1 MKITLIREE
10 RESGKEAVST
20 QKTDMLMEK
29 LKTENKT
36 GYITELRSIIPHL
49 KGTNARYEHIDR
61 LPRLYPAVEMTR
73 TKAGEHRIKTYN
85 GLILLEVNNLA
96 GVAEAELVKQ
106 QAALLPQT
114 FAAFCGS
121 SGRSA
126 KIWVRFTL
134 PDGGLP
140 KNEDDIAL
148 FHAHA
153 YRLAVKCYQPLL
165 PFPITLQAP
174 SLLQSCRMTV
184 DEQPYYSPTA
194 VAFCLEQPCAL
205 PSEDNYRQ
213 RKQQESNPLLRMTPG
228 YEVADT
234 CNLLFEAAL
243 DRAFRDLDN
252 WRRGDDLRPLLSRLA
267 EHCFKAGIP
276 EEEAVRQTL
285 MHYYREA
292 DEPLV
297 RLTLHN
303 LYGELKGFG
312 TRSSLNKDQETAFRL
327 EEFMKRRYEFRYN
340 TVLGDLEYRQR
351 DSIHFYFQP
360 ADQRV
365 RSSIAMKAL
374 KEGVRVWDRDI
385 TRFLSSDYV
394 PLYNPIEEYL
404 YNTGRWDGKDR
415 IRALADL
422 VPCHNPH
429 WRELFY
435 RWFLGMVAHWR
446 GIDKQH
452 GNNTSPLLV
461 GPQGYRKSTFCRILL
476 PPELRFG
483 YTDSIDFKSKQEA
496 ERSLGRFFLI
506 NIDEFDQINANQ
518 QGFLKHLLQ
527 KPVANLRKPY
537 GTTIQEMRRYASFI
551 GTSNLKDL
559 LTDPSGSRRFICI
572 EVTGPIQTNVT
583 INYHQLYAQ
592 AMHDI
597 MKGER
602 YWLDDTDEAIVKEYN
617 REFER
622 VDPLEELFLCH
633 FRGAEES
640 EEGEWLTAMQIFN
653 DLQQKTRDKLAINR
667 IAAFGRTLRKLDIL
681 NKKSNRG
688 TLYHLVRIEELTG
701 TPTDCTKVRANLA
714 LTLFIKSISVRS

>member
-20 QKTDMLMEK
+20 QETDMLMEK

-205 PSEDNYRQ
+205 PS
-213 RKQQESNPLLRMTPG
+213 
-228 YEVADT
+228 
-234 CNLLFEAAL
+234 
-243 DRAFRDLDN
+243 
-252 WRRGDDLRPLLSRLA
+252 
-267 EHCFKAGIP
+267 
-276 EEEAVRQTL
+276 
-285 MHYYREA
+285 
-292 DEPLV
+292 
-297 RLTLHN
+297 
-303 LYGELKGFG
+303 
-312 TRSSLNKDQETAFRL
+312 
-327 EEFMKRRYEFRYN
+327 
-340 TVLGDLEYRQR
+340 
-351 DSIHFYFQP
+351 
-360 ADQRV
+360 
-365 RSSIAMKAL
+365 
-374 KEGVRVWDRDI
+374 
-385 TRFLSSDYV
+385 DYV

-461 GPQGYRKSTFCRILL
+461 GSQGYRKSTFCRILL

-496 ERSLGRFFLI
+496 ERSLDRFFLI

-537 GTTIQEMRRYASFI
+537 GSTIQEMRRYASFI

-688 TLYHLVRIEELTG
+688 TLYHLVRIEE
-701 TPTDCTKVRANLA
+701 
-714 LTLFIKSISVRS
+714 

>member
-20 QKTDMLMEK
+20 QETDMLMEK

-85 GLILLEVNNLA
+85 GLVLLEVNNLA

-267 EHCFKAGIP
+267 EHCFKASIP

-285 MHYYREA
+285 VHYYREA

-312 TRSSLNKDQETAFRL
+312 TRSS
-327 EEFMKRRYEFRYN
+327 
-340 TVLGDLEYRQR
+340 
-351 DSIHFYFQP
+351 
-360 ADQRV
+360 
-365 RSSIAMKAL
+365 IAMKAL
-374 KEGVRVWDRDI
+374 KEGVRMWDRDI

-461 GPQGYRKSTFCRILL
+461 GPQGYRKSTLF
-476 PPELRFG
+476 
-483 YTDSIDFKSKQEA
+483 DFSK
-496 ERSLGRFFLI
+496 
-506 NIDEFDQINANQ
+506 
-518 QGFLKHLLQ
+518 
-527 KPVANLRKPY
+527 
-537 GTTIQEMRRYASFI
+537 
-551 GTSNLKDL
+551 
-559 LTDPSGSRRFICI
+559 
-572 EVTGPIQTNVT
+572 
-583 INYHQLYAQ
+583 LY
-592 AMHDI
+592 
-597 MKGER
+597 
-602 YWLDDTDEAIVKEYN
+602 
-617 REFER
+617 
-622 VDPLEELFLCH
+622 
-633 FRGAEES
+633 
-640 EEGEWLTAMQIFN
+640 
-653 DLQQKTRDKLAINR
+653 LA
-667 IAAFGRTLRKLDIL
+667 
-681 NKKSNRG
+681 
-688 TLYHLVRIEELTG
+688 
-701 TPTDCTKVRANLA
+701 
-714 LTLFIKSISVRS
+714 

>member
-10 RESGKEAVST
+10 RESGKEAVGT
-20 QKTDMLMEK
+20 QETDMLMEK

-85 GLILLEVNNLA
+85 GLVLLEVNNLA

-106 QAALLPQT
+106 QAA
-114 FAAFCGS
+114 
-121 SGRSA
+121 
-126 KIWVRFTL
+126 
-134 PDGGLP
+134 
-140 KNEDDIAL
+140 
-148 FHAHA
+148 
-153 YRLAVKCYQPLL
+153 
-165 PFPITLQAP
+165 
-174 SLLQSCRMTV
+174 
-184 DEQPYYSPTA
+184 
-194 VAFCLEQPCAL
+194 
-205 PSEDNYRQ
+205 
-213 RKQQESNPLLRMTPG
+213 
-228 YEVADT
+228 
-234 CNLLFEAAL
+234 
-243 DRAFRDLDN
+243 
-252 WRRGDDLRPLLSRLA
+252 LLSRLA

-537 GTTIQEMRRYASFI
+537 GSTIQEMRRYASFI

-583 INYHQLYAQ
+583 INYRQLYAQ

-688 TLYHLVRIEELTG
+688 TLYHLVRIEE
-701 TPTDCTKVRANLA
+701 
-714 LTLFIKSISVRS
+714 

>member
-20 QKTDMLMEK
+20 QETDMLMEK

-285 MHYYREA
+285 VHYYREA

-327 EEFMKRRYEFRYN
+327 EEFMKRRYDFRYN
-340 TVLGDLEYRQR
+340 TQVGEVEYRER
-351 DSIHFYFQP
+351 HSFRFRFSPIDK
-360 ADQRV
+360 RTLN
-365 RSSIAMKAL
+365 SIALDAQS
-374 KEGVRVWDRDI
+374 EGIPLWDRDI
-385 TRFLSSDYV
+385 SRYIYSNRIPVFN
-394 PLYNPIEEYL
+394 PLEDYL
-404 YNTGRWDGKDR
+404 YDLPHWDGKDR
-415 IRALADL
+415 ILALART
-422 VPCHNPH
+422 VPCNNPY
-429 WRELFY
+429 WAELFH
-435 RWFLGMVAHWR
+435 RWFLNMVAHWR
-446 GIDKQH
+446 GNTDKKYA
-452 GNNTSPLLV
+452 NSVSPLLV
-461 GPQGYRKSTFCRILL
+461 GAQGTRKSTFCRSIV
-476 PPELRFG
+476 PPELRAY
-483 YTDSIDFKSKQEA
+483 YTDSIDFSRKRDA
-496 ERSLGRFFLI
+496 ELYLNRFALI
-506 NIDEFDQINANQ
+506 NIDEFDQISSTQ
-518 QGFLKHLLQ
+518 QGFLKHILQ
-527 KPVANLRKPY
+527 KPVVNVRKPY
-537 GTTIQEMRRYASFI
+537 ANAVLEMRRYASFI
-551 GTSNLKDL
+551 ATSNQKDL

-572 EVTGPIQTNVT
+572 EVTEAIDTNRPIDYN
-583 INYHQLYAQ
+583 QLYAQ
-592 AMHDI
+592 AMHELDH
-597 MKGER
+597 GER
-602 YWLDDTDEAIVKEYN
+602 YWFDQSDERIMTEN
-617 REFER
+617 NHDFEQIPPEEQLFYHYFR
-622 VDPLEELFLCH
+622 VAGND
-633 FRGAEES
+633 
-640 EEGEWLTAMQIFN
+640 EEGEWLSSAEILN
-653 DLQQKTRDKLAINR
+653 RLRRYSAIPLSTKRVNV
-667 IAAFGRTLRKLDIL
+667 FGRIL
-681 NKKSNRG
+681 QKHEVPSRRTRFG
-688 TLYHLVRIEELTG
+688 TLYHVVECKRQE
-701 TPTDCTKVRANLA
+701 D
-714 LTLFIKSISVRS
+714 

>member
-20 QKTDMLMEK
+20 QETDMLMEK

-85 GLILLEVNNLA
+85 GLVLLEVNNLA

-126 KIWVRFTL
+126 KIWVRFIL

-572 EVTGPIQTNVT
+572 EDRSYPDKRH
-583 INYHQLYAQ
+583 YQLSPA
-592 AMHDI
+592 
-597 MKGER
+597 
-602 YWLDDTDEAIVKEYN
+602 
-617 REFER
+617 
-622 VDPLEELFLCH
+622 LCPSH
-633 FRGAEES
+633 ARHH
-640 EEGEWLTAMQIFN
+640 EG
-653 DLQQKTRDKLAINR
+653 
-667 IAAFGRTLRKLDIL
+667 
-681 NKKSNRG
+681 
-688 TLYHLVRIEELTG
+688 
-701 TPTDCTKVRANLA
+701 
-714 LTLFIKSISVRS
+714 

>member
-20 QKTDMLMEK
+20 QETDMLMEK

-285 MHYYREA
+285 VHYYREA

-415 IRALADL
+415 IRALACL

-452 GNNTSPLLV
+452 GNNTSPLLVV

-537 GTTIQEMRRYASFI
+537 GSTIQEMRRYASFI

-583 INYHQLYAQ
+583 INYRQLYAQ

-688 TLYHLVRIEELTG
+688 TLYHLVRIEE
-701 TPTDCTKVRANLA
+701 
-714 LTLFIKSISVRS
+714 

>member
-20 QKTDMLMEK
+20 QETDMLMEK

-252 WRRGDDLRPLLSRLA
+252 WRQGDDLRPLLSRLA

-276 EEEAVRQTL
+276 EEEVVRQTL

-394 PLYNPIEEYL
+394 PLYNPIEEY

-622 VDPLEELFLCH
+622 ADPLEELFLCH

-688 TLYHLVRIEELTG
+688 TLYHLVRIEE
-701 TPTDCTKVRANLA
+701 
-714 LTLFIKSISVRS
+714 

>member
-20 QKTDMLMEK
+20 QETDMLMEK

-85 GLILLEVNNLA
+85 GLVLLEVNNLA

-153 YRLAVKCYQPLL
+153 YRLAVKCYQPLLLL

-461 GPQGYRKSTFCRILL
+461 GSQGYRKSTFCRILL

-537 GTTIQEMRRYASFI
+537 GSTIQEMRRYASFI

-688 TLYHLVRIEELTG
+688 TLYHLVRIEE
-701 TPTDCTKVRANLA
+701 
-714 LTLFIKSISVRS
+714 

>member
-20 QKTDMLMEK
+20 QETDMLMEK

-85 GLILLEVNNLA
+85 GLVLLEVNNLA

-165 PFPITLQAP
+165 PFPITLRAP

-243 DRAFRDLDN
+243 DRAFRDLAN
-252 WRRGDDLRPLLSRLA
+252 WRRGDALRPLLSRLA

-327 EEFMKRRYEFRYN
+327 EEFRYN
-340 TVLGDLEYRQR
+340 PVLGDLEYRQR

-365 RSSIAMKAL
+365 RSSIAMKVL

-537 GTTIQEMRRYASFI
+537 GSTIQEMRRYASFI

-583 INYHQLYAQ
+583 INYRQLYAQ

-622 VDPLEELFLCH
+622 ADPLEELFLCH

-688 TLYHLVRIEELTG
+688 TLYHLVRIEE
-701 TPTDCTKVRANLA
+701 
-714 LTLFIKSISVRS
+714 

>member
-20 QKTDMLMEK
+20 QETDMLMEK

-85 GLILLEVNNLA
+85 GLVLLEVNNLA

-213 RKQQESNPLLRMTPG
+213 RKQQESNPLLS
-228 YEVADT
+228 
-234 CNLLFEAAL
+234 NLLFEAAL

-292 DEPLV
+292 DETLV

-688 TLYHLVRIEELTG
+688 TLYHLVRIEE
-701 TPTDCTKVRANLA
+701 
-714 LTLFIKSISVRS
+714 